1 MKKTYRQKGTV
12 IAEQFDGSKEMCN
25 KYWIFKKANYNTE
38 LNIHESDEY
47 YLTSVNG
54 NLKINVGDWIV
65 EDKELTILPRRV
77 ITDYDFKL
85 SYEEDK

>member
-1 MKKTYRQKGTV
+1 MKMVYRQKGTV
-12 IAEQFDGSKEMCN
+12 IAEQFDGSEEMCN
-25 KYWIFKKANYNTE
+25 RYWIFRKAKYNME

-47 YLTSVNG
+47 YLASVNG
-54 NLKINVGDWIV
+54 NLKINIGDWIV
-65 EDKELTILPRRV
+65 EDKELPVLPRRV

>member
-1 MKKTYRQKGTV
+1 MKKVYRQKGTV
-12 IAEQFDGSKEMCN
+12 VAEQFDGSEEMCTR
-25 KYWIFKKANYNTE
+25 YWILREVRYNRE
-38 LNIHESDEY
+38 LNIREDDEF

-65 EDKELTILPRRV
+65 EDTELPILPRRV

-85 SYEEDK
+85 SYEEEK